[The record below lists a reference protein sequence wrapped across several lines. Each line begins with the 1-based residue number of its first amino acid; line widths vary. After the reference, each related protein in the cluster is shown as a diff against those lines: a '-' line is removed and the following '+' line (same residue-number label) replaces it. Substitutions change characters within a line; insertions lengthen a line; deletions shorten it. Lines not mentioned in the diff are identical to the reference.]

1 MTRSIL
7 LATTGESPQVVTETL
22 FAIAQRGQA
31 WPEAIWLI
39 TTSVGKSRACEGL
52 LDAGHLARLCHEL
65 KKPQPAFNEHHVLVV
80 PNAKGE
86 PVDDARSLEDHQALG
101 DFIMTQVRD
110 LTAKNDIA
118 LHASLAG
125 GRKTMTFYM
134 GYAMSLF
141 GRAQDTL
148 SHVLISEGFEGLRDF
163 WFPSQEQAP
172 LTRRDGTACHAAD
185 AQVTLATIPYI
196 RHRNNLPP
204 VLLQAEG
211 KQVHFSQLVE
221 LINLAETPEHL
232 QLSIDIAQHQLVLS
246 HGLSSRSISFT
257 PHLLDFAFYVMLAEA
272 SLAEDGSIK
281 RPSKGKPSRNLA
293 LRYCQTL
300 LETLGLTVGEDLA
313 DCIALLDN
321 WNDNASTSQIKANTF
336 STLKRGM
343 ATPGLISAKP
353 PFLTC

>member
-163 WFPSQEQAP
+163 WFPSQ
-172 LTRRDGTACHAAD
+172 R
-185 AQVTLATIPYI
+185 
-196 RHRNNLPP
+196 
-204 VLLQAEG
+204 
-211 KQVHFSQLVE
+211 
-221 LINLAETPEHL
+221 
-232 QLSIDIAQHQLVLS
+232 
-246 HGLSSRSISFT
+246 
-257 PHLLDFAFYVMLAEA
+257 
-272 SLAEDGSIK
+272 
-281 RPSKGKPSRNLA
+281 
-293 LRYCQTL
+293 
-300 LETLGLTVGEDLA
+300 
-313 DCIALLDN
+313 
-321 WNDNASTSQIKANTF
+321 ASTAHPARWHRLSRCRCASHFGNHSVYSSPQQLAPSVIASRRQT
-336 STLKRGM
+336 
-343 ATPGLISAKP
+343 SAFQP
-353 PFLTC
+353 AG